1 MQHSRPPHLPSFC
14 SSFKKHRFSI
24 DNSRFTLDLS
34 LPKPIAAPAW
44 ASLPTPPMSGSPPP
58 EPPVE
63 PPQIAGR
70 RRKRSHTPPVSNTT
84 TGETAV
90 TSPATP
96 LEQTA
101 SRFGVHARGGETL
114 TEAPVQ
120 PGPFALSYPHPGS
133 YQSPSSL
140 PTSSVGG
147 QESRYVLSSVSPR
160 SARKAKAHVASAC
173 INCKKKHLRCDN
185 SRPCRRC
192 VASGKEDSCVDV
204 EHKKRGRPPLKP
216 EDPSAR
222 RGFETTMSS
231 IGGPLADP
239 MRRMPGS
246 DVFQTAGGQRGF
258 RPLQAYD
265 PSRGPP
271 LRGPP
276 FHSMYAPPSI
286 SPSPATALGTFVPS
300 SRQYPSV
307 PAPIPGSGQAPLPG
321 HGPQPPDPALRPIAS
336 YSGGYSY
343 PPPQGQMGPPS
354 HMPFA
359 NPIFPRPPERGTAY
373 LRESLPP
380 LQGQASL
387 QLPPIRPSAAAPID
401 PAITQPPGATAQ
413 PPLRAERGG
422 REEGTHDEPDPKRPK
437 MDIQG
442 ILGPRHD

>member
-1 MQHSRPPHLPSFC
+1 MPVNVGINGFGRIGRIVFRNSVEHDDVHVVAVNDPFIEPHY
-14 SSFKKHRFSI
+14 
-24 DNSRFTLDLS
+24 
-34 LPKPIAAPAW
+34 A
-44 ASLPTPPMSGSPPP
+44 
-58 EPPVE
+58 
-63 PPQIAGR
+63 
-70 RRKRSHTPPVSNTT
+70 
-84 TGETAV
+84 
-90 TSPATP
+90 
-96 LEQTA
+96 
-101 SRFGVHARGGETL
+101 
-114 TEAPVQ
+114 
-120 PGPFALSYPHPGS
+120 
-133 YQSPSSL
+133 
-140 PTSSVGG
+140 
-147 QESRYVLSSVSPR
+147 
-160 SARKAKAHVASAC
+160 
-173 INCKKKHLRCDN
+173 
-185 SRPCRRC
+185 
-192 VASGKEDSCVDV
+192 DSCVDV

-276 FHSMYAPPSI
+276 FQSMYAPPSI

-373 LRESLPP
+373 HRESLPP